1 MITWNNPPPN
11 VHLSPSRPHKL
22 QRNQTKQVLKA
33 MLLETAKKPQIVKR
47 ISEHR
52 SDASSK
58 VVNYDQLISHGF

>member
-1 MITWNNPPPN
+1 
-11 VHLSPSRPHKL
+11 
-22 QRNQTKQVLKA
+22 